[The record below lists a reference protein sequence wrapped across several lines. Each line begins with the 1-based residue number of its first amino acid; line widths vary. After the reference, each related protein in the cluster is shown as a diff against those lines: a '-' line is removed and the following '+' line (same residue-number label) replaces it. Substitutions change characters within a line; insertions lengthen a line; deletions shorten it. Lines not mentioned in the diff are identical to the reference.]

1 MNLDK
6 LLHCVSA
13 LLCLTKWLR
22 RAKKALTVLT
32 LLVLCGG
39 ALGLLM
45 QKKKAPKKLKK
56 AMKRVVG

>member
-6 LLHCVSA
+6 LLRCVSA
-13 LLCLTKWLR
+13 LLCLTRWLR
-22 RAKKALTVLT
+22 QTKKALTVLT

-45 QKKKAPKKLKK
+45 QKKNAPKKLKK
-56 AMKRVVG
+56 ALGRVIG